1 MREPTEARRARL
13 DALLNGRVRDSTPIV
28 MLTAYDFISA
38 SIAQAAGVDIILVGD
53 SAANT
58 VLGYATTREV
68 SVDEMLVLTRAA
80 RRGAPDLVVVGDLPF
95 GSYESDDASAIAT
108 AASFVDAGADI
119 IKLEGAGTMLER
131 VRAILD
137 AGIPVMGHVGLL
149 PQGAHSS
156 KDLRARGR
164 LAVEG
169 IGIVEDAVALEQA
182 GVALL
187 VVEAVPAPVADA
199 IKACVGVPVI
209 GIGAGSRVDGQV
221 LVYPDMLG
229 LSPGSVPRFVRQYAD
244 LRSDWERAVRAYA
257 ADVRSRSFPSGAEE
271 YGMIDAEREDFERRL
286 AHYQAASQSS

>member
-1 MREPTEARRARL
+1 
-13 DALLNGRVRDSTPIV
+13 

-68 SVDEMLVLTRAA
+68 SVEEMLVLTRAA

-95 GSYESDDASAIAT
+95 GSYESDDARALAN
-108 AASFVDAGADI
+108 AAAFVDAGADI
-119 IKLEGAGTMLER
+119 IKLEGAGPMLER
-131 VRAILD
+131 VRAIHE

-149 PQGAHSS
+149 PQGAQSS
-156 KDLRARGR
+156 SDLRARGR
-164 LAVEG
+164 SAVEG

-182 GVALL
+182 GAAMI

-199 IKACVGVPVI
+199 IRACVGVPVI

-229 LSPGSVPRFVRQYAD
+229 LTPGSVPRFVRKYAD
-244 LRSDWERAVRAYA
+244 LRSGWEGAVRAYA
-257 ADVRSRSFPSGAEE
+257 ADVRSRAFPSGAEE
-271 YGMIDAEREDFERRL
+271 YGMMDAEREDFERRL
-286 AHYQAASQSS
+286 AQYQAATQSS